1 MRNKCA
7 DKILYYGCA
16 NKLRHLTKHAGPHG
30 IVQIKNIQSD
40 NKNLTEYFKIKI
52 PAIAGNYIIFSWHM
66 FFLPLAFLPQLFLQV
81 LFLQLLLQLVFSLQ
95 LSLQLVF
102 LQPVF
107 LPQLF
112 LQLAF

>member
-66 FFLPLAFLPQLFLQV
+66 FFLPLAFSLQLFLQV
-81 LFLQLLLQLVFSLQ
+81 LFLQLLLQLVS
-95 LSLQLVF
+95 
-102 LQPVF
+102 

-112 LQLAF
+112 LQLVFLLQLFLQLAF

>member
-81 LFLQLLLQLVFSLQ
+81 LFLQLLLQLVS
-95 LSLQLVF
+95 
-102 LQPVF
+102 

-112 LQLAF
+112 LQLVFSLQLFLQLAF

>member
-81 LFLQLLLQLVFSLQ
+81 LFLQLLLQLVS
-95 LSLQLVF
+95 
-102 LQPVF
+102 

-112 LQLAF
+112 LQLVFSLRLFLQLAF